1 MVVIRLRAGRAPC
14 KVDVDQY
21 LRDPV
26 SRRRFFA
33 RSGVSVAGG
42 SAAFLAACGG
52 KKENSAGSS
61 GQGDVT
67 KAKSPRE
74 TDVAIL
80 NTALDLEHMAVAAYT
95 AGAPMLKGAA
105 LSAGKTF
112 RAHEQE
118 HADGLTTAIKDLGGK
133 PNRTRGTYD
142 FPTLRNQDDVLTFA
156 VDIESTALAAYIDA
170 LPKLSMSQLRGTASA
185 IVTNEAEHIAV
196 LLAALGEDPVP
207 DAFVTGKV

>member
-1 MVVIRLRAGRAPC
+1 VVVIRLPAGHAPFPM
-14 KVDVDQY
+14 DVDQY

-33 RSGVSVAGG
+33 LSGVSVASG
-42 SAAFLAACGG
+42 SAAFLAACGSEG
-52 KKENSAGSS
+52 QDSAGGS

-67 KAKSPRE
+67 KAKSARE

-105 LSAGKTF
+105 LTAGKTF

-118 HADGLTTAIKDLGGK
+118 HADGLKNAIKDLGGK
-133 PNRTRGTYD
+133 PNRANGSYD
-142 FPTLRNQDDVLTFA
+142 FPTARNQNDVLNFA
-156 VDIESTALAAYIDA
+156 VDIENTAVAAYIDA
-170 LPKLSMSQLRGTASA
+170 LPKLSMAELRGTASA

-196 LLAALGEDPVP
+196 LLDALGEDPVP